1 MRSVLLTVGACV
13 AVVLVSGCQ
22 NTRVAGVHPSQEE
35 EAWEKVIRRNYPNYR
50 PPRAAAPA
58 VVGNTEERV
67 SAPVR
72 SDLEP
77 MDAPAE
83 KTEAEPNAGDKD
95 APKTEPEIAA
105 PAVADAPTEVKT
117 EPAKA
122 EPAKAEPAKTEPA
135 KAEPAKTEPA
145 KAEPAKTEPEKAKPA
160 KVAPPDPT
168 NSTVYEVRSGDT
180 LGKIS
185 QKHYGSARYANV
197 IFKANGDI
205 LKDPNRVRPGM
216 KLIIPKL

>member
-1 MRSVLLTVGACV
+1 MRSVLLTVGACA
-13 AVVLVSGCQ
+13 AVVLVSGCR
-22 NTRVAGVHPSQEE
+22 NTQVAGVRPSQEE
-35 EAWEKVIRRNYPNYR
+35 EAWEKVIKRNYPNYR

-67 SAPVR
+67 SAPVK

-83 KTEAEPNAGDKD
+83 KTDAEPKAESKD
-95 APKTEPEIAA
+95 APEAGLE
-105 PAVADAPTEVKT
+105 VA

-122 EPAKAEPAKTEPA
+122 EPAKAEPAKA
-135 KAEPAKTEPA
+135 V
-145 KAEPAKTEPEKAKPA
+145 EKKPA

-205 LKDPNRVRPGM
+205 LKDANRLRPGM

>member
-1 MRSVLLTVGACV
+1 MKSVFLTVGACA
-13 AVVLVSGCQ
+13 AVVLVSGCR
-22 NTRVAGVHPSQEE
+22 NTQVAGVRPSQEE
-35 EAWEKVIRRNYPNYR
+35 EAWEKVIKRNYPNYR

-67 SAPVR
+67 SAPVKN
-72 SDLEP
+72 DLEP

-83 KTEAEPNAGDKD
+83 KTEAGPNAESKD
-95 APKTEPEIAA
+95 APEAGLEVAEPA
-105 PAVADAPTEVKT
+105 PAEAKA

-122 EPAKAEPAKTEPA
+122 EPAKAEPAK
-135 KAEPAKTEPA
+135 
-145 KAEPAKTEPEKAKPA
+145 AKPA
-160 KVAPPDPT
+160 KEKSAKVTPPDPT

-185 QKHYGSARYANV
+185 QKRYGSARYANV

-205 LKDPNRVRPGM
+205 LKDANRLRPGM

>member
-1 MRSVLLTVGACV
+1 MRSVLLTVGACA
-13 AVVLVSGCQ
+13 AVVLVSGCR
-22 NTRVAGVHPSQEE
+22 NTQVAGVRPSQEE
-35 EAWEKVIRRNYPNYR
+35 EAWEKVIKRNYPNYR

-67 SAPVR
+67 SAPVK

-83 KTEAEPNAGDKD
+83 KTDAEPKAESKD
-95 APKTEPEIAA
+95 APEAGLE
-105 PAVADAPTEVKT
+105 VA

-122 EPAKAEPAKTEPA
+122 EPAKAEPAKAEPA
-135 KAEPAKTEPA
+135 KAEPAKAEPA
-145 KAEPAKTEPEKAKPA
+145 KAVEKKPA

-205 LKDPNRVRPGM
+205 LKDANRLRPGM

>member
-1 MRSVLLTVGACV
+1 MRSVLLTVGACA
-13 AVVLVSGCQ
+13 AVVLVSGCR
-22 NTRVAGVHPSQEE
+22 NTQVAGVRPSQEE
-35 EAWEKVIRRNYPNYR
+35 EAWEKVIKRNYPNYR

-67 SAPVR
+67 SAPVK

-83 KTEAEPNAGDKD
+83 KTDAEPKAESKD
-95 APKTEPEIAA
+95 APEAGL
-105 PAVADAPTEVKT
+105 EVT

-122 EPAKAEPAKTEPA
+122 EPAKAEPAKAEPA
-135 KAEPAKTEPA
+135 KAEPAKAEPAKAESAKAEPA
-145 KAEPAKTEPEKAKPA
+145 KAEPAKAVEKKPA

-205 LKDPNRVRPGM
+205 LKDANRLRPGM

>member
-1 MRSVLLTVGACV
+1 MRSVLLTVGACA
-13 AVVLVSGCQ
+13 AVVLVSGCR
-22 NTRVAGVHPSQEE
+22 NTQVAGVRPSQEE
-35 EAWEKVIRRNYPNYR
+35 VAWEEVIKRNYPNYR

-67 SAPVR
+67 SAPVK

-83 KTEAEPNAGDKD
+83 KTDAEPKAESKD
-95 APKTEPEIAA
+95 APEAGLE
-105 PAVADAPTEVKT
+105 VA

-122 EPAKAEPAKTEPA
+122 EPAKAEPAKAEPA
-135 KAEPAKTEPA
+135 KAEPAKAESA
-145 KAEPAKTEPEKAKPA
+145 KAEPAKAVEKKTA

-197 IFKANGDI
+197 IFKANGNV

-216 KLIIPKL
+216 KLVIPKL

>member
-1 MRSVLLTVGACV
+1 MRSVLLTVGAC
-13 AVVLVSGCQ
+13 AVVLAVGCQ
-22 NTRVAGVHPSQEE
+22 DTRVAGVHPSQEE

-58 VVGNTEERV
+58 VVGNTEDRV
-67 SAPVR
+67 SAQVK

-83 KTEAEPNAGDKD
+83 KTDAEPKEEPNAEPKD
-95 APKTEPEIAA
+95 APAAEPETSA
-105 PAVADAPTEVKT
+105 PAVADAPAAGKSEPKAEAKEAPKADAKEAPKT
-117 EPAKA
+117 DAKEAPKA
-122 EPAKAEPAKTEPA
+122 EPGKT
-135 KAEPAKTEPA
+135 
-145 KAEPAKTEPEKAKPA
+145 
-160 KVAPPDPT
+160 APPDPT

-185 QKHYGSARYANV
+185 QKHYGSARHANV

-205 LKDPNRVRPGM
+205 LKDPNRLRPGM

>member
-1 MRSVLLTVGACV
+1 MRSVLLTVGAC
-13 AVVLVSGCQ
+13 AVVLAVGCQ
-22 NTRVAGVHPSQEE
+22 DTRVAGVHPSQEE

-58 VVGNTEERV
+58 VVGNTEDRV
-67 SAPVR
+67 SAQVK

-83 KTEAEPNAGDKD
+83 KTDAEPQTGDKD
-95 APKTEPEIAA
+95 APKAEPETPA
-105 PAVADAPTEVKT
+105 PAVADAPAEVKS
-117 EPAKA
+117 EPKADAKEAPKA
-122 EPAKAEPAKTEPA
+122 EPKAEAKEAPKADA
-135 KAEPAKTEPA
+135 KDAPKAAPGKT
-145 KAEPAKTEPEKAKPA
+145 
-160 KVAPPDPT
+160 APPDPT

-185 QKHYGSARYANV
+185 QKHYGSARHANV

-205 LKDPNRVRPGM
+205 LKDPNRLRPGM

>member
-1 MRSVLLTVGACV
+1 MKSVLLTVGAC
-13 AVVLVSGCQ
+13 AVVLAVGCQ
-22 NTRVAGVHPSQEE
+22 DTRVAGVHPSQEE

-58 VVGNTEERV
+58 VVGNTEDRV
-67 SAPVR
+67 SAQVK

-77 MDAPAE
+77 MDDPAE
-83 KTEAEPNAGDKD
+83 KTDAEPKAGDKD
-95 APKTEPEIAA
+95 APKTEPETPA
-105 PAVADAPTEVKT
+105 PTVADTPAEVKSEPKT
-117 EPAKA
+117 ETKEAPKSEPKA
-122 EPAKAEPAKTEPA
+122 ETKEAPKADAG
-135 KAEPAKTEPA
+135 
-145 KAEPAKTEPEKAKPA
+145 

-185 QKHYGSARYANV
+185 QKHYGSARHANV

-205 LKDPNRVRPGM
+205 LKDPNQLRPGM